1 MPQCIGE
8 YLCPEIIPMK
18 KFILVILAIICA
30 VVTVGAQPRFTYDDI
45 ADGKFRAKSVG
56 GLRSMAD
63 GNHYTTF
70 EDGCIYRH
78 AYNGREQKSLIL
90 DVKSVGIEGRIGDYT
105 FSPDE
110 SKILLRLDSEPLY
123 RRSHFSRYVVYDLA
137 SGTVESV
144 DESGRLRWVEFA
156 PNGKKVAFVKDNN
169 LYIRDLECRFTY
181 PVTEDGEWNH
191 IINAMPIGCM
201 RRSGALTMPLSGR
214 PMVSKLFSSK
224 ATRVG

>member
-1 MPQCIGE
+1 MGIVPQCIGE

-90 DVKSVGIEGRIGDYT
+90 DVKSVGIEGAVSDYV

-123 RRSHFSRYVVYDLA
+123 RRSHFSRYVVYDVA

-156 PNGKKVAFVKDNN
+156 PNGK
-169 LYIRDLECRFTY
+169 
-181 PVTEDGEWNH
+181 
-191 IINAMPIGCM
+191 
-201 RRSGALTMPLSGR
+201 
-214 PMVSKLFSSK
+214 
-224 ATRVG
+224 